1 MKAVIVTTP
10 IEGVGVHIEIS
21 PENVYSVYEDT
32 VADDNTIFTA
42 AKYIAEK
49 LNENTIIIQRKEK

>member
-21 PENVYSVYEDT
+21 PETVYSIYEDT
-32 VADDNTIFTA
+32 VADDNTIFAA

-49 LNENTIIIQRKEK
+49 LDENIITIWRKEK